1 MSEIKYQS
9 TRSKTENK
17 TFAEAVIQGIS
28 PDGGLYVPTQFP
40 KFDIHCSDFLAMSYP
55 QLAESIFKPYMP
67 ELTTATI
74 KSNVNSAYDTKFSSD
89 DIAPLKTLGEGSFI
103 ELFHGKTQAFKDMA
117 LSILPYFM
125 LTSIAHTKSEESVLI
140 LTATSGDTG
149 KAALEGFADVS
160 GIDIAVFYPTDGVS
174 DIQKKQMTT
183 QTGDNVHVF
192 GINGNFDDA
201 QTAVKTLF
209 NDEDL
214 KALLGERGYR
224 FSSANSINI
233 GRLLPQIIYYFNSYK
248 LLVKAGT
255 IALGAPIN
263 ICVPTGNFGNLL
275 AAYYAM
281 HMGLPVHQFICASN
295 QNHILT
301 DFINTGIYDTNRAF
315 HTTTS
320 PSMDILISSNL
331 ERLLYHLSGGDTEQI
346 QQLMNGLKTSGRYE
360 VSPMIKAKLD
370 SFYGGYA
377 DEAKTQ
383 LEIKTTFTQDHY
395 LIDPHTAVAYSVY
408 KDYVKATGDHTHT
421 LIAATASPYKFA
433 DSVLEALGHD
443 ATEGTPFDR
452 IRKLSEITGTE
463 IPKEIAALESAE
475 VKHGGTI
482 EKTEI
487 RSTVAGLL

>member
-9 TRSKTENK
+9 TRMKTENR
-17 TFAEAVIQGIS
+17 TFTEAVLQGIS
-28 PDGGLYVPTQFP
+28 PDGGLYVPTHFP
-40 KFDIHCSDFLAMSYP
+40 KLDIHSTEFTTMDYQ
-55 QLAESIFKPYMP
+55 QLAESIFTPFMS
-67 ELTTATI
+67 ELSSDMI
-74 KSNVNSAYDTKFSSD
+74 QSDVKNAYDTKFKSSD
-89 DIAPLKTLGEGSFI
+89 IVPIRTLGEASFI

-125 LTSIAHTKSEESVLI
+125 LTSIAHNKSEDSVLI

-149 KAALEGFADVS
+149 KAALEGFADVP

-183 QTGDNVHVF
+183 QSGDNVHVF

-209 NDEDL
+209 NDEEL

-248 LLVKAGT
+248 LLVNAGT
-255 IALGAPIN
+255 VKLGDAIN

-281 HMGLPVHQFICASN
+281 QMGLPVHKFICASN

-301 DFINTGIYDTNRAF
+301 DFINTGIYNTNRAF

-331 ERLLYHLSGGDTEQI
+331 ERLLYHLSGGDTDLI
-346 QQLMNGLKTSGRYE
+346 QHLMNELKSSGKYE
-360 VSPMIKAKLD
+360 VPSSIKAALEQ
-370 SFYGGYA
+370 FYGGYA
-377 DEAKTQ
+377 DESKTQ
-383 LEIKTTFTQDHY
+383 LEIKTTFTQEHY

-408 KDYVKATGDHTHT
+408 KDYVKATDDHTHT

-443 ATEGTPFDR
+443 ASEGTPFDR
-452 IRKLSEITGTE
+452 IRKLSEITGTV

-475 VKHGGTI
+475 VKHDGTI
-482 EKTEI
+482 EKAEI